1 MNEKEFQ
8 EIKEQA
14 EEVKRLLG
22 HGSCQSKILR
32 KEILGPVT
40 MNLIENDVPR
50 LVAEVEE
57 LRAEQEQLR
66 GKIES
71 LKEEYSA
78 LITESDEHLR
88 EMEEFQAVV
97 REVLKDV
104 SEMDGS
110 FNKGESPDQL
120 DLALSVSTVGHS
132 DGRQVRDDE
141 NAGFLVYQPTD
152 LANPRPTRVRALREL
167 TRASH

>member
-1 MNEKEFQ
+1 MDEKDLQ
-8 EIKEQA
+8 EIKERAARDCWDLAHANQRFSG
-14 EEVKRLLG
+14 KRYWA
-22 HGSCQSKILR
+22 
-32 KEILGPVT
+32 VT
-40 MNLIENDVPR
+40 LNLIEKTVPR
-50 LVAEVEE
+50 LVVEVEE

-71 LKEEYSA
+71 LKAECSA

-110 FNKGESPDQL
+110 FNKRESP
-120 DLALSVSTVGHS
+120 G
-132 DGRQVRDDE
+132 
-141 NAGFLVYQPTD
+141 
-152 LANPRPTRVRALREL
+152 
-167 TRASH
+167 

>member
-1 MNEKEFQ
+1 MDEKEIQ
-8 EIKEQA
+8 EIKERI
-14 EEVKRLLG
+14 EEVKQLMG
-22 HGSCQSKILR
+22 YGSTQLKELR

-40 MNLIENDVPR
+40 LNLVDDVPR
-50 LVAEVEE
+50 LVTEVEE

-71 LKEEYSA
+71 LKEECSA

-141 NAGFLVYQPTD
+141 NAGFIVYQSTD

-167 TRASH
+167 TKASH

>member
-8 EIKEQA
+8 EIKERA

-22 HGSCQSKILR
+22 HGSYQSKILR

-50 LVAEVEE
+50 LVAEVDE

-71 LKEEYSA
+71 LKEECSA

-104 SEMDGS
+104 SETVGS
-110 FNKGESPDQL
+110 FNKRESPDQL

-132 DGRQVRDDE
+132 NGRQVRNGD
-141 NAGFLVYQPTD
+141 NAGFNSRQPTS
-152 LANPRPTRVRALREL
+152 LRPILIG
-167 TRASH
+167 

>member
-8 EIKEQA
+8 EIKERA
-14 EEVKRLLG
+14 EDVKRLLG
-22 HGSCQSKILR
+22 YGSCQSKILR
-32 KEILGPVT
+32 KEILGTVT

-57 LRAEQEQLR
+57 LRAEQEQMR
-66 GKIES
+66 VKIES

-78 LITESDEHLR
+78 LITESDENLR

-104 SEMDGS
+104 SETVGS
-110 FNKGESPDQL
+110 FNKCESPDQL

-132 DGRQVRDDE
+132 NGRQVRDDD
-141 NAGFLVYQPTD
+141 NAGFNSRQPTS
-152 LANPRPTRVRALREL
+152 LRPLL
-167 TRASH
+167 IG

>member
-1 MNEKEFQ
+1 MDEKEFH
-8 EIKEQA
+8 EIKERAARDCWDMTHAKQRLSR
-14 EEVKRLLG
+14 KRYWA
-22 HGSCQSKILR
+22 
-32 KEILGPVT
+32 VT
-40 MNLIENDVPR
+40 LNLIENTVPV

-57 LRAEQEQLR
+57 LRVEQEKLR
-66 GKIES
+66 GEIKF
-71 LKEEYSA
+71 LKDECSA

-88 EMEEFQAVV
+88 EMEEFQSIV

-110 FNKGESPDQL
+110 FRKGESPNQL

-132 DGRQVRDDE
+132 DVRQVRDDE
-141 NAGFLVYQPTD
+141 NTGFLVYQPTD
-152 LANPRPTRVRALREL
+152 PKQNPRPKRVTALREL

>member
-1 MNEKEFQ
+1 MDEKEFH
-8 EIKEQA
+8 EIKERAVRDCWDITHANQRFSG
-14 EEVKRLLG
+14 KRYWA
-22 HGSCQSKILR
+22 
-32 KEILGPVT
+32 VT
-40 MNLIENDVPR
+40 LNLIENTVPR
-50 LVAEVEE
+50 LVAEIEE
-57 LRAEQEQLR
+57 LRAEQEQMR
-66 GKIES
+66 GEIES
-71 LKEEYSA
+71 LKEECSA

>member
-1 MNEKEFQ
+1 MDEKEFH
-8 EIKEQA
+8 EIKERAARDCWDMTHANQRFSG
-14 EEVKRLLG
+14 KRYWA
-22 HGSCQSKILR
+22 
-32 KEILGPVT
+32 VT
-40 MNLIENDVPR
+40 LNLIENTVPR
-50 LVAEVEE
+50 LVAEIEE
-57 LRAEQEQLR
+57 LRAEQEQMR
-66 GKIES
+66 GEIES
-71 LKEEYSA
+71 LKEECSA

-110 FNKGESPDQL
+110 FNKGEAPDQL

>member
-1 MNEKEFQ
+1 MNKKEFQ
-8 EIKEQA
+8 EIKERP
-14 EEVKRLLG
+14 EDVKRLLG
-22 HGSCQSKILR
+22 YGSCQSTIHR
-32 KEILGPVT
+32 KEILGTVT

-57 LRAEQEQLR
+57 SRAEQELLR

-97 REVLKDV
+97 REVLIDV
-104 SEMDGS
+104 SETVGS
-110 FNKGESPDQL
+110 FNKCESPDQL

-132 DGRQVRDDE
+132 NGRQVRDDD
-141 NAGFLVYQPTD
+141 NAGFNSRQLT
-152 LANPRPTRVRALREL
+152 NHRPLL
-167 TRASH
+167 IG

>member
-1 MNEKEFQ
+1 MNEKEIQ
-8 EIKEQA
+8 EIKERA

-22 HGSCQSKILR
+22 YGSTQL
-32 KEILGPVT
+32 KEIRKNLLGPVT
-40 MNLIENDVPR
+40 LNLILDVPR
-50 LVAEVEE
+50 LIAAIEG

-66 GKIES
+66 GKIKS

-97 REVLKDV
+97 QEVLKDV

-110 FNKGESPDQL
+110 FNNCESPDQL

-132 DGRQVRDDE
+132 NGRQVRDDD
-141 NAGFLVYQPTD
+141 NAGFNSRQ
-152 LANPRPTRVRALREL
+152 L
-167 TRASH
+167 TSLKPLLIG

>member
-1 MNEKEFQ
+1 VDEKEFH
-8 EIKEQA
+8 EIKERAVRDCWDMTHANQRFSG
-14 EEVKRLLG
+14 KRYWA
-22 HGSCQSKILR
+22 
-32 KEILGPVT
+32 VT
-40 MNLIENDVPR
+40 LNLIENTVPR
-50 LVAEVEE
+50 LVAEIEE
-57 LRAEQEQLR
+57 LRAEQEQMR
-66 GKIES
+66 GEIES
-71 LKEEYSA
+71 LKEECSA

>member
-1 MNEKEFQ
+1 MDEKEFH
-8 EIKEQA
+8 EIKERAARDCWDMTHANQ
-14 EEVKRLLG
+14 RF
-22 HGSCQSKILR
+22 SR
-32 KEILGPVT
+32 KKYWAVT
-40 MNLIENDVPR
+40 LNLVENTVPR

-66 GKIES
+66 GEIES
-71 LKEEYSA
+71 LKEECSA

-110 FNKGESPDQL
+110 FNIGESPDQL

-141 NAGFLVYQPTD
+141 NAGFIVYQPTD
-152 LANPRPTRVRALREL
+152 LANPRSTRVRAPREL
-167 TRASH
+167 TKASH

>member
-1 MNEKEFQ
+1 MDEKEFH
-8 EIKEQA
+8 EIKERAARDCWDMTHANQRFSG
-14 EEVKRLLG
+14 KRYWA
-22 HGSCQSKILR
+22 
-32 KEILGPVT
+32 VT
-40 MNLIENDVPR
+40 LNLIENDVPR

-104 SEMDGS
+104 SETVGS
-110 FNKGESPDQL
+110 FNKRESPDQL

-132 DGRQVRDDE
+132 NGRQVRDGD
-141 NAGFLVYQPTD
+141 NAGFNSRQLTN
-152 LANPRPTRVRALREL
+152 LRPLL
-167 TRASH
+167 IG

>member
-1 MNEKEFQ
+1 VDEIEFH
-8 EIKEQA
+8 EIKERAVRDCWDMTHANQRFSG
-14 EEVKRLLG
+14 KRYWA
-22 HGSCQSKILR
+22 
-32 KEILGPVT
+32 VT
-40 MNLIENDVPR
+40 LNLIENTVPR
-50 LVAEVEE
+50 LVAEIEK

-66 GKIES
+66 GEIES
-71 LKEEYSA
+71 LKEECSA

>member
-1 MNEKEFQ
+1 VDEKEFH
-8 EIKEQA
+8 EIKERVARDCWDMTHANQRFSR
-14 EEVKRLLG
+14 KRYWA
-22 HGSCQSKILR
+22 
-32 KEILGPVT
+32 VT
-40 MNLIENDVPR
+40 LNLIENTVPR

-57 LRAEQEQLR
+57 LRVEHEQLR
-66 GKIES
+66 VEIEF
-71 LKEEYSA
+71 LKEECSA

-110 FNKGESPDQL
+110 FNEGESPDQL
-120 DLALSVSTVGHS
+120 DLALSVSAVGHS

-141 NAGFLVYQPTD
+141 NAGFIVYQPTD
-152 LANPRPTRVRALREL
+152 LANPRPTRVRALREFSK
-167 TRASH
+167 ASH

>member
-1 MNEKEFQ
+1 MDEKEFH
-8 EIKEQA
+8 EIKERAARDCWDMTHANQRFSR
-14 EEVKRLLG
+14 KRYWA
-22 HGSCQSKILR
+22 
-32 KEILGPVT
+32 VT
-40 MNLIENDVPR
+40 LNLIENTVPR

-57 LRAEQEQLR
+57 LRAEQEHLR
-66 GKIES
+66 GNIES
-71 LKEEYSA
+71 LKEECSA

-141 NAGFLVYQPTD
+141 NAGFIVYQPTD

-167 TRASH
+167 TKASH

>member
-1 MNEKEFQ
+1 MDEKEFH

-14 EEVKRLLG
+14 ARDCWDMTHANQRLSRKRYWA
-22 HGSCQSKILR
+22 
-32 KEILGPVT
+32 VT
-40 MNLIENDVPR
+40 LNLIENTVPV

-57 LRAEQEQLR
+57 LRVEQEQLR
-66 GKIES
+66 GEIKS
-71 LKEEYSA
+71 LKDEGSA

-104 SEMDGS
+104 SEMDDS
-110 FNKGESPDQL
+110 FNKGGSPNQL
-120 DLALSVSTVGHS
+120 DLALCVSTVAHS

-141 NAGFLVYQPTD
+141 NTGFLVYQPTD
-152 LANPRPTRVRALREL
+152 PVKPRPKRVRALREL

>member
-8 EIKEQA
+8 EIKERA

-22 HGSCQSKILR
+22 YGSYQSKILR
-32 KEILGPVT
+32 KEILGSIT
-40 MNLIENDVPR
+40 MNLIESDVPR

-88 EMEEFQAVV
+88 ELEEFQAVV
-97 REVLKDV
+97 QEVLKDV
-104 SEMDGS
+104 SETVGS
-110 FNKGESPDQL
+110 FNKCESPDQL

-132 DGRQVRDDE
+132 NGRQVRDDN
-141 NAGFLVYQPTD
+141 NAGFNSRQLT
-152 LANPRPTRVRALREL
+152 NHRPLL
-167 TRASH
+167 IG

>member
-1 MNEKEFQ
+1 MDEKEFQ
-8 EIKEQA
+8 EIKERA
-14 EEVKRLLG
+14 EEVKQLMG
-22 HGSCQSKILR
+22 YGSGQSMFLR
-32 KEILGPVT
+32 KEVLGPVT
-40 MNLIENDVPR
+40 LNLIENDVPR

-110 FNKGESPDQL
+110 FNKRESP
-120 DLALSVSTVGHS
+120 G
-132 DGRQVRDDE
+132 
-141 NAGFLVYQPTD
+141 
-152 LANPRPTRVRALREL
+152 
-167 TRASH
+167 

>member
-1 MNEKEFQ
+1 
-8 EIKEQA
+8 
-14 EEVKRLLG
+14 
-22 HGSCQSKILR
+22 
-32 KEILGPVT
+32 

-57 LRAEQEQLR
+57 SRAEQELLR

-71 LKEEYSA
+71 LKEECSA

-104 SEMDGS
+104 SETVGS
-110 FNKGESPDQL
+110 FNKYESPDQL

-132 DGRQVRDDE
+132 NGRQVRDDD
-141 NAGFLVYQPTD
+141 NAGFNSRQLT
-152 LANPRPTRVRALREL
+152 NHRPLL
-167 TRASH
+167 IG

>member
-1 MNEKEFQ
+1 MDEKEFH
-8 EIKEQA
+8 EIKERAVRDCWDITHANQRFSG
-14 EEVKRLLG
+14 KRYWA
-22 HGSCQSKILR
+22 
-32 KEILGPVT
+32 VT
-40 MNLIENDVPR
+40 LNLIENTVPR
-50 LVAEVEE
+50 LVAEIEE
-57 LRAEQEQLR
+57 LRAEQEQMR
-66 GKIES
+66 GEIES
-71 LKEEYSA
+71 LKEECSA

-141 NAGFLVYQPTD
+141 NGGFLVYQPTD

>member
-1 MNEKEFQ
+1 VNEKEFE
-8 EIKEQA
+8 EIKKRA

-22 HGSCQSKILR
+22 YGSIQSRILR

-40 MNLIENDVPR
+40 MNLIENDVSR

-57 LRAEQEQLR
+57 LRAEQEQMR

-71 LKEEYSA
+71 LEEEYSA

-97 REVLKDV
+97 QEVLKDV
-104 SEMDGS
+104 SETFGS
-110 FNKGESPDQL
+110 FNQCESPDQL
-120 DLALSVSTVGHS
+120 DLALSVTTVGHS
-132 DGRQVRDDE
+132 
-141 NAGFLVYQPTD
+141 NPTD
-152 LANPRPTRVRALREL
+152 RLICAEAR
-167 TRASH
+167 

>member
-1 MNEKEFQ
+1 MDEKEFH
-8 EIKEQA
+8 EIKERAARDCWDMTHANQ
-14 EEVKRLLG
+14 RF
-22 HGSCQSKILR
+22 SR
-32 KEILGPVT
+32 KKYWAVT
-40 MNLIENDVPR
+40 LNLIENTVPR
-50 LVAEVEE
+50 LVDEVEE

-104 SEMDGS
+104 SETVGS
-110 FNKGESPDQL
+110 FNKRESPDQL

-132 DGRQVRDDE
+132 NGRQVRDGD
-141 NAGFLVYQPTD
+141 NAGFNSRQPTS
-152 LANPRPTRVRALREL
+152 LRPLL
-167 TRASH
+167 IG